1 MDSKLCL
8 DIPRD
13 RGCSMMRC
21 ADELDETSCVLVEFP
36 PCDADTLRFA
46 KRMIDDRLNVM
57 IAAVEH
63 DSNER
68 GVIVR

>member
-21 ADELDETSCVLVEFP
+21 ADELDETSCVLVVFP

>member
-1 MDSKLCL
+1 MNSKLCL
-8 DIPRD
+8 DIPQN

-21 ADELDETSCVLVEFP
+21 VDEMDETSCVLVVFP

-46 KRMIDDRLNVM
+46 KRVIDDRFNEM
-57 IAAVEH
+57 IAAAEH
-63 DSNER
+63 GSNGR

>member
-21 ADELDETSCVLVEFP
+21 VDELDETSCVLVVFP

>member
-1 MDSKLCL
+1 
-8 DIPRD
+8 
-13 RGCSMMRC
+13 MMRC
-21 ADELDETSCVLVEFP
+21 ADELDETSCVLVVFP